1 MREVKPT
8 QKPVPSSDIKD
19 LFFNSGLL
27 DIWATSLER
36 KYIDRFGNCHLTAAG
51 MEWIFNELIEK
62 FNVDINQAIIAAGYI
77 TIDSFQQGA
86 DLPNN
91 ELTLRNHILRD
102 ETTGEYYRWDG
113 DLPKQVP
120 AGSTPQ
126 STGGIG
132 KGAWVSVGDASLRSE
147 RIFSTRS
154 GNLSLTDIGTL
165 CDWGGVGDGVTDN
178 SSALDRAIK
187 SGEPFLI
194 PQGDFLFKSG
204 SISLNGY
211 DGFIYGFGNKSK
223 LILDIDDG
231 DTLLI
236 SDDLVRRLTI
246 ENIIC
251 SSNPNSP
258 VRNNGFIDIKQGLRG
273 ITLSNIW
280 LDQVARGVKTGDK
293 IWGKLAIENF
303 HHHYFNQYA
312 GDDSY
317 GIKSVGGSNT
327 VFAKNI
333 EIIGS
338 LNHGVILSGGVIT
351 LDSFNIAG
359 SQGVDLMKNPLSI
372 LNSSTVK
379 VTNGWIEEV
388 DPNGLGIGH
397 GKAIDITDSYNVEV
411 DTVNIA
417 SGSIYVQNSDVD
429 IERIAFAQHEAGI
442 KHDKNS
448 NVHVG
453 KIYHRGRNNNLDD
466 TDGYV
471 RADYEWTAGNVYHK
485 NKFKINGSV
494 SHKKLQDLL
503 DLSNFVATN
512 SSVVISNAKDDETT
526 LHSAKKI
533 LAGNFQGVTKKITGL
548 KPNVKYTIS
557 LQVGL
562 DENSNAE
569 CIQINSGSIGVTYA
583 YCLTKRTTY
592 TSGTISI
599 IMTSSANG
607 EVEIRAVCKMKDPS
621 QTGVFYIAG
630 TSISEGFVESDF
642 VSPVTQFDN
651 SPLITNP
658 YLSSPQLPFIAS
670 NSTVTIANS
679 NDFATGVSSRLI
691 SGGSFQG
698 VIYEISGLNPA
709 QTYSLV
715 SLVKRVE
722 GYGQPEISLMTG
734 NKSSV
739 CGIAESIYPNRGY
752 EFSLISSHIKPS
764 ASGDIK
770 ALIRTNSPGD
780 FKFIIDSIQLY
791 SGVRNTL

>member
-1 MREVKPT
+1 M
-8 QKPVPSSDIKD
+8 SDITANVVVSMPSQ
-19 LFFNSGLL
+19 LFTMARSFKAVANGK
-27 DIWATSLER
+27 I
-36 KYIDRFGNCHLTAAG
+36 YIGKIDTDPVNP
-51 MEWIFNELIEK
+51 ENQIQVYVENEDGSHVPVSQPII
-62 FNVDINQAIIAAGYI
+62 INAAGYPVYNGQI
-77 TIDSFQQGA
+77 AKFVTVQGHSMAVYDAYGAQQFYF
-86 DLPNN
+86 PNI
-91 ELTLRNHILRD
+91 LKYDPDRFSSSRVFSSRNNQI
-102 ETTGEYYRWDG
+102 
-113 DLPKQVP
+113 
-120 AGSTPQ
+120 
-126 STGGIG
+126 
-132 KGAWVSVGDASLRSE
+132 SLS
-147 RIFSTRS
+147 
-154 GNLSLTDIGTL
+154 DIGTL
-165 CDWGGVGDGVTDN
+165 CDWGGVGDGMTDN
-178 SSALDRAIK
+178 SSSLDRAIK

-223 LILDIDDG
+223 LILDMDDG
-231 DTLLI
+231 DTLFV
-236 SDDLVRRLTI
+236 SDDWVRRLTI

-251 SSNPNSP
+251 SANPGSP
-258 VRNNGFIDIKQGLRG
+258 IRNNGFIDIKQGLRG

-280 LDQVARGVKTGDK
+280 LDQIARGVKTGDK

-338 LNHGVILSGGVIT
+338 LNHGVILNGGVIT

-359 SQGVDLMKNPLSI
+359 SSGVDLMKNPLSI
-372 LNSSTVK
+372 LSSSTVK

-388 DPNGLGIGH
+388 DPNGLRVGH
-397 GKAIDITDSYNVEV
+397 GKAVNIIDSYNVEV

-429 IERIAFAQHEAGI
+429 IERIAFAQNEAGI

-448 NVHVG
+448 NVNVG

-485 NKFKINGSV
+485 NKFKLNGSV
-494 SHKKLQDLL
+494 SHKKLQDML

-526 LHSAKKI
+526 LYSAKKI

-548 KPNVKYTIS
+548 KPSVKYTIS

-569 CIQINSGSIGVTYA
+569 CIQINSGAIGVTYS

-592 TSGTISI
+592 TSDTISI
-599 IMTSSANG
+599 IMTSSASG
-607 EVEIRAVCKMKDPS
+607 EVEIRAICKMKDSS

-630 TSISEGFVESDF
+630 ASISEGFVESDF
-642 VSPVTQFDN
+642 VSPVTRIDN

-658 YLSSPQLPFIAS
+658 YLSSSNLPFFAS
-670 NSTVTIANS
+670 NSTVTIASS

-698 VIYEISGLNPA
+698 VIYEISELNPE
-709 QTYSLV
+709 QTYSLLSV
-715 SLVKRVE
+715 VKRIP
-722 GYGQPEISLMTG
+722 GFGQPEIFIIEGERDNTA
-734 NKSSV
+734 
-739 CGIAESIYPNRGY
+739 GIAGSVYPNNKY
-752 EFSLISSHIKPS
+752 DFSLISSHIKPS
-764 ASGDIK
+764 SAGVIK
-770 ALIRTNSPGD
+770 ALIRTNSSGN
-780 FKFIIDSIQLY
+780 FQFIIDSIQLY
-791 SGVRNTL
+791 SGIRNTM

>member
-1 MREVKPT
+1 MSDIIPNVVVSMPSQLFTLARKFQAASNGRIFIGKIDTDPT
-8 QKPVPSSDIKD
+8 LPENQIQVYLENEDGSHIPVPQP
-19 LFFNSGLL
+19 
-27 DIWATSLER
+27 
-36 KYIDRFGNCHLTAAG
+36 
-51 MEWIFNELIEK
+51 LI
-62 FNVDINQAIIAAGYI
+62 INQAGFPVYNGQIAKFVTVEGHSMAVYNSYGVKQFYY
-77 TIDSFQQGA
+77 
-86 DLPNN
+86 PNV
-91 ELTLRNHILRD
+91 LKYDPDRFSSSRVFSSRNN
-102 ETTGEYYRWDG
+102 
-113 DLPKQVP
+113 QV
-120 AGSTPQ
+120 
-126 STGGIG
+126 
-132 KGAWVSVGDASLRSE
+132 SLS
-147 RIFSTRS
+147 
-154 GNLSLTDIGTL
+154 DIGTL
-165 CDWGGVGDGVTDN
+165 CDWGGVGDGMTDN
-178 SSALDRAIK
+178 SSSLDRAIK
-187 SGEPFLI
+187 SGETFLI

-223 LILDIDDG
+223 LILDMDDG
-231 DTLLI
+231 DTLFV
-236 SDDLVRRLTI
+236 SDDWVRRLTI

-251 SSNPNSP
+251 SANPGSP
-258 VRNNGFIDIKQGLRG
+258 IRNNGFIDIKQGLRG

-280 LDQVARGVKTGDK
+280 LDQIARGVKTGDK

-338 LNHGVILSGGVIT
+338 LNHGAILNGGVIT

-359 SQGVDLMKNPLSI
+359 SSGVDLMKNPLSI
-372 LNSSTVK
+372 LSSSTVK

-388 DPNGLGIGH
+388 DPNGLGVGH
-397 GKAIDITDSYNVEV
+397 GKAVNIIDSYNVEV

-429 IERIAFAQHEAGI
+429 IERIAFAQNEAGI

-448 NVHVG
+448 NVNVG

-485 NKFKINGSV
+485 NKFKLNSSV
-494 SHKKLQDLL
+494 SHKKLQDML

-526 LHSAKKI
+526 LYSAKKI

-548 KPNVKYTIS
+548 KPSVKYTIS

-569 CIQINSGSIGVTYA
+569 CIQINSGAIGVTYS

-592 TSGTISI
+592 TSDTISI
-599 IMTSSANG
+599 IITSSASG
-607 EVEIRAVCKMKDPS
+607 EVEIRAVCKMKDSS

-630 TSISEGFVESDF
+630 ASISEGFVESDF
-642 VSPVTQFDN
+642 VSPVTRIDN

-658 YLSSPQLPFIAS
+658 YLSSSQLPFIAS
-670 NSTVTIANS
+670 NSTVTIASS

-698 VIYEISGLNPA
+698 VIYEISELNPE
-709 QTYSLV
+709 QTYSLLSV
-715 SLVKRVE
+715 VKRIPE
-722 GYGQPEISLMTG
+722 FGQPEIFIIEGERDNTA
-734 NKSSV
+734 
-739 CGIAESIYPNRGY
+739 GIAESVYPNNKY
-752 EFSLISSHIKPS
+752 DFSLISSHIKPS
-764 ASGDIK
+764 SAGVIK
-770 ALIRTNSPGD
+770 ALIRTNSSGN
-780 FKFIIDSIQLY
+780 FQFIIDSIQLY
-791 SGVRNTL
+791 SGIRNTM